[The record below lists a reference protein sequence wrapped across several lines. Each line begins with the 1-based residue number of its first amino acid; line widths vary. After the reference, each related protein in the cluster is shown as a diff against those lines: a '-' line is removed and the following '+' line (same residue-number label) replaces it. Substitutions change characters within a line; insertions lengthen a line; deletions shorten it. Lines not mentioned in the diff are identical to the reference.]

1 MRTMDNFIIPKNPN
15 HFSLEERHVLIQ
27 DYLSSGYSKSYIWYK
42 YTGQEDHGRML
53 KWMRQLGYETQPPE
67 FRHRFVRTTQQI
79 MAERQQNLPA
89 QEDASFELLQLRKR
103 VEELEKELKDAQ
115 MKAIAFS
122 TMVDLAEKELKI
134 SIRKKLNTKP

>member
-1 MRTMDNFIIPKNPN
+1 MAEK
-15 HFSLEERHVLIQ
+15 
-27 DYLSSGYSKSYIWYK
+27 
-42 YTGQEDHGRML
+42 
-53 KWMRQLGYETQPPE
+53 RQNPPE
-67 FRHRFVRTTQQI
+67 
-79 MAERQQNLPA
+79 

-122 TMVDLAEKELKI
+122 TMVDLAEKELNI

>member
-1 MRTMDNFIIPKNPN
+1 
-15 HFSLEERHVLIQ
+15 
-27 DYLSSGYSKSYIWYK
+27 
-42 YTGQEDHGRML
+42 
-53 KWMRQLGYETQPPE
+53 MRQLGYEAQPPE

>member
-1 MRTMDNFIIPKNPN
+1 
-15 HFSLEERHVLIQ
+15 
-27 DYLSSGYSKSYIWYK
+27 
-42 YTGQEDHGRML
+42 
-53 KWMRQLGYETQPPE
+53 
-67 FRHRFVRTTQQI
+67 

-122 TMVDLAEKELKI
+122 TMVDIAEKELKI

>member
-1 MRTMDNFIIPKNPN
+1 
-15 HFSLEERHVLIQ
+15 
-27 DYLSSGYSKSYIWYK
+27 
-42 YTGQEDHGRML
+42 
-53 KWMRQLGYETQPPE
+53 
-67 FRHRFVRTTQQI
+67 
-79 MAERQQNLPA
+79 MAEKRQNLPG

-122 TMVDLAEKELKI
+122 TMVDLAEKELNI